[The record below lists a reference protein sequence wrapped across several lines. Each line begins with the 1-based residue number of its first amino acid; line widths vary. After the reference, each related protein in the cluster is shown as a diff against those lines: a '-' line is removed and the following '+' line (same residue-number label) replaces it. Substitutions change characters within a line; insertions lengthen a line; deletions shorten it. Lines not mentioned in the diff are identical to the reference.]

1 MSLGGSDFPTAEAGF
16 VIFLALLRVFYIL
29 FDLLRLSKVVDQL
42 FKLAYLLPPLCL
54 KVLGGLRAGLLS
66 CPLFFWFLNKA

>member
-1 MSLGGSDFPTAEAGF
+1 MSLRGSDFTTAEAGL
-16 VIFLALLRVFYIL
+16 VIFLALFRVFYVL
-29 FDLLRLSKVVDQL
+29 FDLFRLCKVVDQL

-66 CPLFFWFLNKA
+66 RPLFFWFLNKA

>member
-1 MSLGGSDFPTAEAGF
+1 MSLRGSEFTTAEAGL
-16 VIFLALLRVFYIL
+16 VIFLALFRLFYIL

-54 KVLGGLRAGLLS
+54 KVLGGLRAGLL
-66 CPLFFWFLNKA
+66 PHLLFIWFLNKA